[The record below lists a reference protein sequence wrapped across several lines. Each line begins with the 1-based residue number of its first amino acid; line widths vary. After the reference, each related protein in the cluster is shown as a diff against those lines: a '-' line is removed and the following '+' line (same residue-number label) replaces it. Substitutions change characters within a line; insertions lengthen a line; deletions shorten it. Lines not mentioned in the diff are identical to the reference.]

1 MKQKRLD
8 PGWQW
13 IKKYGFAPGI
23 RTGDTIHTCGM
34 VAYGPDGKLV
44 GEGDCYAQAT
54 RVYQNIAAVLELEGA
69 SMADVVK
76 TTTWLPDMSLYPDY
90 ARARAE
96 TFPGGIPCSSTLGS
110 KLVLPE
116 FLIEIE
122 AVAIVG
128 SAAIN

>member
-1 MKQKRLD
+1 
-8 PGWQW
+8 
-13 IKKYGFAPGI
+13 
-23 RTGDTIHTCGM
+23 
-34 VAYGPDGKLV
+34 
-44 GEGDCYAQAT
+44 
-54 RVYQNIAAVLELEGA
+54 
-69 SMADVVK
+69 MADVVK

-110 KLVLPE
+110 NLVLPE

-122 AVAIVG
+122 AVAIIG

>member
-8 PGWQW
+8 PGWAW
-13 IKKYGFAPGI
+13 IAKYGYAPGI

-34 VAYGPDGKLV
+34 VAYGPDGALV
-44 GEGDCYAQAT
+44 GTNDCYAQAVQ
-54 RVYQNIAAVLELEGA
+54 VYRNIAAVLHLEGA
-69 SMADVVK
+69 CMADVVK
-76 TTTWLPDMSLYPDY
+76 TTTWLPDMSLYQDY

-96 TFPGGIPCSSTLGS
+96 TFPAGIPCSSTVES

-122 AVAIVG
+122 ALAVVG
-128 SAAIN
+128 SGTAQ

>member
-34 VAYGPDGKLV
+34 VAYGPDGTLV

-69 SMADVVK
+69 SMADIVK

-110 KLVLPE
+110 NIVLPE

-122 AVAIVG
+122 AVAIIG